1 MKYIRKY
8 VRFFENE
15 TMIRKGSK
23 TKPVKPETPS
33 EAKLEDVVNR
43 LERIYKDISVEE
55 MEKIDKYFK

>member
-1 MKYIRKY
+1 
-8 VRFFENE
+8 
-15 TMIRKGSK
+15 MIRKGSK

-33 EAKLEDVVNR
+33 VAKLEDVVNR

>member
-1 MKYIRKY
+1 
-8 VRFFENE
+8 
-15 TMIRKGSK
+15 MIRKGSK
-23 TKPVKPETPS
+23 TKPVKPEKPS